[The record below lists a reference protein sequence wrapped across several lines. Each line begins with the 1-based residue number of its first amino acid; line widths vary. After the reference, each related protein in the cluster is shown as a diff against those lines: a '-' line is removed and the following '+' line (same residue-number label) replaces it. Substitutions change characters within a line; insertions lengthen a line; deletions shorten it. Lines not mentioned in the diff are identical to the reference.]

1 MESAIFSGILFPIL
15 LARGPKEDSMEQ
27 IFTFQIT
34 ALDSDRLL
42 PQISHA
48 LEKRSELVSRQKC
61 PKMWA
66 LTDKLRSVE
75 LVPQAVRER
84 RRRQREVLGLLAWA
98 LGLFALLPSCMAPR
112 QLLSVL
118 AAGTCCCV
126 IGILC
131 LWHGKRTL
139 LGILNLLAGGIL
151 CAGALVSFR
160 ELGRLLVP
168 GLILLSV
175 GLAALLRRK
184 REKVSPF
191 DRAARQLLEGRAQ
204 GHTEGV
210 RVAFSPEGMSILLG
224 EHTHQVSRDAYA
236 FFLETEDLLILFC
249 HDTVTVLQKADLI
262 SGTIPQL
269 RQLLS
274 GQTHYLCMA

>member
-1 MESAIFSGILFPIL
+1 MLFLISPTPG
-15 LARGPKEDSMEQ
+15 RKEGSMEQ
-27 IFTFQIT
+27 TFTFQIT

-42 PQISHA
+42 PQISRA

-66 LTDKLRSVE
+66 LTDRLRSVE
-75 LVPQAVRER
+75 LVPQAVRQR

-98 LGLFALLPSCMAPR
+98 LGLFALLPGSMAPG
-112 QLLSVL
+112 QLPSVL
-118 AAGTCCCV
+118 AAGICCCV
-126 IGILC
+126 VGTLC
-131 LWHGKRTL
+131 LWRGKRTL
-139 LGILNLLAGGIL
+139 LGVLNLLSGGIL
-151 CAGALVSFR
+151 CVGALIRFR

-168 GLILLSV
+168 GLLLLAV
-175 GLAALLRRK
+175 GLAALLRRR
-184 REKVSPF
+184 RESVSPY

-274 GQTHYLCMA
+274 GQAHYLRMA